1 MRNERLEINNDGDQ
15 ERKLA
20 ELALDTYVLSTDY
33 LGLVVGDDG
42 SPGPYEQYPEEF
54 AEYEEANHDQIILI
68 EDGEVKLDS
77 TEGKPSEVIT
87 IHRKERYVHIECT
100 TTPAMDTLSAGR
112 AKIVK
117 DQIILAPD
125 GTLAD
130 IASSRGLELEQ
141 ASPRKA
147 RSLTRQLSILQRVNE
162 GISRYVRH
170 GYNSEELFAD
180 SYPEPKGM
188 SALDIELL
196 DLDETEYISGDFSV
210 VLDGSGV
217 TLDKVY
223 SNS

>member
-54 AEYEEANHDQIILI
+54 VEYEEANHSHEIII
-68 EDGEVKLDS
+68 EDGEVELEL
-77 TEGKPSEVIT
+77 TEGRPSEVIT
-87 IHRKERYVHIECT
+87 IHRKKRYMYIERT
-100 TTPAMDTLSAGR
+100 ATPAVDILRAGR
-112 AKIVK
+112 AKIEK
-117 DQIILAPD
+117 DHIVIAPD

-130 IASSRGLELEQ
+130 IATSRGLEKDE
-141 ASPRKA
+141 APFRKA
-147 RSLTRQLSILQRVNE
+147 RSLAGQLSILQRVNK
-162 GISRYVRH
+162 GVSRYVRH

-210 VLDGSGV
+210 VLEGSGV
-217 TLDKVY
+217 ALDEVH